1 MLNAGSKA
9 WIAGAVVGSVA
20 GIALILLGVI
30 LFLRRKKLAA
40 QVEKRPDD
48 RGDEIY
54 MTGLKP
60 ELYSEFMQSPPRVY
74 EMDASQ
80 NLSEMAVHEKPQ
92 ELSAEQTNKTPGE
105 PSQ

>member
-1 MLNAGSKA
+1 M
-9 WIAGAVVGSVA
+9 VGSVA
-20 GIALILLGVI
+20 GTALILLGVI

-40 QVEKRPDD
+40 QVDKRPEHQ
-48 RGDEIY
+48 GNEAY

-60 ELYSEFMQSPPRVY
+60 ELHSESMQSPPRVY

-92 ELSAEQTNKTPGE
+92 ELSAEQANKTPGQ

>member
-1 MLNAGSKA
+1 M
-9 WIAGAVVGSVA
+9 
-20 GIALILLGVI
+20 I

-40 QVEKRPDD
+40 QVDKQQNDQ
-48 RGDEIY
+48 GDNTY

-60 ELYSEFMQSPPRVY
+60 ELHSESVLSPPRVY

-92 ELSAEQTNKTPGE
+92 ELSAEQASKTAGE